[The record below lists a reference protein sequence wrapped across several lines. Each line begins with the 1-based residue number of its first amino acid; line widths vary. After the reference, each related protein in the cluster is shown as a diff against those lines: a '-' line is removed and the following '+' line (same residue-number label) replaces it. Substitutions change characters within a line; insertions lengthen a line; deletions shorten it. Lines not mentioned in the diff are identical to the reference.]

1 MLLIENPKYIQYDK
15 SILSQLPDM
24 GYERHMSNDCK
35 MRNIAIRESK
45 IAENTF
51 PGSWWKSDVQ
61 VMYLYDDWNEKHR
74 AGASIVY
81 VPQKSEFWNKGKPL
95 GGSPI
100 FVQEYTHIRLY
111 RSIFI
116 DINCRNSDNI
126 VGLPCARSGNPN
138 VFIESVGNPSR
149 EGDIETITL
158 PDGNSLIIDYSRRNA
173 YGEYYAHIISK

>member
-24 GYERHMSNDCK
+24 GYEKHTVNDHY
-35 MRNIAIRESK
+35 MRSIAIEKSK
-45 IAENTF
+45 IEENTF
-51 PGSWWKSDVQ
+51 PGFWWKTGLQ
-61 VMYLYDDWNEKHR
+61 VKYLYEDFNEKHR
-74 AGASIVY
+74 AGASVVY
-81 VPQKSEFWNKGKPL
+81 VQH

-100 FVQEYTHIRLY
+100 FIQEYTHIRLY

-158 PDGNSLIIDYSRRNA
+158 PDGNCLIINYSRRNA
-173 YGEYYAHIISK
+173 YGEYYARIISK